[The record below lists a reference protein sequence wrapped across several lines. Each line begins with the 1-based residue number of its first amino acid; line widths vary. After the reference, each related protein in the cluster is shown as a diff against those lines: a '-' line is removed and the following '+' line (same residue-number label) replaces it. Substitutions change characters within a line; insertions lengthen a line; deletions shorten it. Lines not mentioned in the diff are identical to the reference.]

1 LRATQFAPLLF
12 SLNSDMTAFDFYG
25 PGLTEEQWQ
34 RIKELASSLN
44 AEQALWLSG
53 YFAGVDHR
61 LREVAFS
68 ADKPNERDLE
78 TDAREARSR
87 TITVLYGSETGNS
100 AGLASELGDALRK
113 EGLTGAVIDMA
124 NYKTRQLKN
133 ERDLLIITSTHGE
146 GDPPATALDFFE
158 YIEGSKAPSLD
169 GIRYAVLALGD
180 STYDQYCDAGKRL
193 DHRLAELGA
202 LRLVDRVDCDVD
214 FEDAAAEWILT
225 VTQKLKKTSDGQQ
238 IGGRAADAAPQSK
251 TSAAI
256 IDQRHPFQ
264 ASIIENIVLT
274 GRGSS
279 KETRHIEMSVEG
291 SGLRFE
297 PGDALG
303 IIPRNDPRLVND
315 LLETLRLPADCEVSV
330 RDKAIS
336 LGQALTE
343 DYEITVGTTRFINQ
357 WADLTGDDELIA
369 LRGKEQAEAR
379 SEFLFQ
385 NHIID
390 IVRRYPVDGIDP
402 DTFVAG
408 LRTMRPRLYSVASSP
423 SFAPD
428 EVHLTVATVRFE
440 LNGEP
445 RSGIATGYLA
455 DHCASSARV
464 PVYIQPNPR
473 FRLPADD
480 TPILMIGAGTGVAPY
495 RAFLQEREVRG
506 ASGRSWLVFG
516 DRNFHTD
523 FLYQTEW
530 QQWLKEGLLTRMQ
543 VAFSRDEK
551 KKSYVQHRLAESAR
565 DVYGWFE
572 EGASIYVCGG
582 RELAPAIHTT
592 LIDVLKQEGGYS
604 DVSAAEYLGEMQSD
618 RRYQVDVY

>member
-1 LRATQFAPLLF
+1 
-12 SLNSDMTAFDFYG
+12 MTAFDFHG

-34 RIKELASSLN
+34 RIKELASNLN

-61 LREVAFS
+61 LREIALTGE
-68 ADKPNERDLE
+68 ANRPNERDFQIAASE
-78 TDAREARSR
+78 TTSR
-87 TITVLYGSETGNS
+87 TITILFGSETGNS
-100 AGLASELGDALRK
+100 GEMASALGDALRK

-133 ERDLLIITSTHGE
+133 ERDVLIITSTHGE

-158 YIEGSKAPSLD
+158 YVEGNKAPSLE

-180 STYDQYCDAGKRL
+180 STYEQYCEAGKRL
-193 DHRLAELGA
+193 DQRLAVLGA
-202 LRLVDRVDCDVD
+202 ERLFDRVDCDVD
-214 FEDAAAEWILT
+214 FEDAAAEWIKT
-225 VTQKLKKTSDGQQ
+225 VTEKLKKTRDGQQ
-238 IGGRAADAAPQSK
+238 FGGRAADAAPQSK
-251 TSAAI
+251 PSAAI

-291 SGLRFE
+291 SDLRFE

-303 IIPRNDPRLVND
+303 IIPRNDPRLVD
-315 LLETLRLPADCEVSV
+315 ALLETLHLSADAEVSV
-330 RDKAIS
+330 RDKAVG

-357 WADLTGDDELIA
+357 WADLTGAEELIA
-369 LRGKEQAEAR
+369 LRGNEQAEAR
-379 SEFLFQ
+379 SEFLLR

-390 IVRRYPVDGIDP
+390 IVRRYPGDGVEPEASLAD
-402 DTFVAG
+402 FVPCVRG
-408 LRTMRPRLYSVASSP
+408 SIPLPRAVLC
-423 SFAPD
+423 PD
-428 EVHLTVATVRFE
+428 EVHLTVATVRFD
-440 LNGEP
+440 LHGEA
-445 RSGIATGYLA
+445 RSGVATGYLA
-455 DHCASSARV
+455 DQCAPSSMV
-464 PVYIQPNPR
+464 SVYIQPNPR

-480 TPILMIGAGTGVAPY
+480 APILMIGAGTGVAPY
-495 RAFLQEREVRG
+495 RAFLQEREARG

-530 QQWLKEGLLTRMQ
+530 QQWLKDGILTRMQ
-543 VAFSRDEK
+543 VAFSRDEEK
-551 KKSYVQHRLAESAR
+551 KYYVQHRLAENAR
-565 DVYGWFE
+565 DVYAWFE
-572 EGASIYVCGG
+572 EGASLYVCGG

-592 LIDVLKQEGGYS
+592 LIDILKQEGGYS
-604 DVSAAEYLGEMQSD
+604 DVSAAEYLGEMQSH